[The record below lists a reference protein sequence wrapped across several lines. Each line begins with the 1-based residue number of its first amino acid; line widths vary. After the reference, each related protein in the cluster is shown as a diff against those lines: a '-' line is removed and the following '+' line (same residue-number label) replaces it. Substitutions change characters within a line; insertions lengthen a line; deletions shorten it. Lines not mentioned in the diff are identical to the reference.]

1 MLAALLA
8 GYLIF
13 SGGGGFAAKLFGK
26 DTQATVREVV
36 SDPARA
42 AAATETLKQGQK
54 DLEAIGKEF
63 EKIAKA
69 FSKAD
74 EAQSAGLDELT
85 PFMQQASEQ
94 RRVTQKKSL
103 DRLFELRQTLTKEEW
118 SKVFATLK

>member
-1 MLAALLA
+1 MLAALLTA
-8 GYLIF
+8 YLVF
-13 SGGGGFAAKLFGK
+13 SGNGGFAAKMFGK
-26 DTQATVREVV
+26 DTQALVRAVV

-42 AAATETLKQGQK
+42 AAAVQTLKQGDK
-54 DLEAIGKEF
+54 ELKAIAKQF
-63 EKIAKA
+63 EKIAKG
-69 FSKAD
+69 FTKAD

-94 RRVTQKKSL
+94 RRVTRKKSL